1 MPKKGYLKNG
11 NLAKLCDM
19 KSNVVSRSPIGDT
32 LRSQLDEMKPKLD
45 KLSNDNSLGV
55 DKIREHC
62 DGLRNEVQLSSEELI
77 QSIKKQNMYRKSEE
91 LIETTKLNNLALIEQ
106 IDAYESKSMLDF
118 NKENK
123 LRLDSFIQE
132 KNVFRAKW
140 VDYLNG
146 VKLDEND
153 LKTASTEAKACLEQ
167 INQET
172 AQFILRLFNGNVL
185 KFDKN
190 LSQSSNS
197 CKFGYFSSF
206 HPRNYTH
213 IKTDSIGTFIK
224 ADTDEIIFLSESVFF
239 YAPNINKARPISIKF
254 HFKDDQ
260 ITVAYRTQPFDDVA
274 IVVYDKYFK
283 KVRDITLSAGRHF
296 NKFQLIVDHDNNS
309 IILCL
314 TEPKNTYDNNFHEI
328 DDQDVFQQYGET
340 PTLLIQFDILLRML
354 NKIRLHYTVHSIDAY
369 SNKIY
374 CLSAKSNIS
383 TDRILCVFDCK
394 LMFLEQIEYICN
406 QYRLFHSSPSKFYI
420 PHDANKIRVCKSQ
433 FVFFVAKKV
442 ILVSWSNRKLD
453 RQFDIDSNDFTIKG
467 GKIQTYNEKLDKV
480 VSYDSS
486 GKSEINT
493 QLKMTNKTESIQIAD
508 WLEFIF
514 KK

>member
-1 MPKKGYLKNG
+1 
-11 NLAKLCDM
+11 
-19 KSNVVSRSPIGDT
+19 
-32 LRSQLDEMKPKLD
+32 LDL
-45 KLSNDNSLGV
+45 
-55 DKIREHC
+55 
-62 DGLRNEVQLSSEELI
+62 
-77 QSIKKQNMYRKSEE
+77 KSEE
-91 LIETTKLNNLALIEQ
+91 LIETTKLNKLALIEQ

-118 NKENK
+118 DKENQ
-123 LRLDSFIQE
+123 LRLDKFIQE
-132 KNVFRAKW
+132 KNWFHAKW
-140 VDYLNG
+140 FNYLKRF
-146 VKLDEND
+146 KLDEND
-153 LKTASTEAKACLEQ
+153 LKTASTQANECLEL
-167 INQET
+167 INQES
-172 AQFILRLFNGNVL
+172 AQFLFILFNRNLL
-185 KFDKN
+185 KFYKNSSQTNSSKVGFFKN
-190 LSQSSNS
+190 LQLNN
-197 CKFGYFSSF
+197 CN
-206 HPRNYTH
+206 HT
-213 IKTDSIGTFIK
+213 KTNPIVNKK